1 MHNKSV
7 CVGECADT
15 RGALLL
21 CTCACVLGAGISRLD
36 GSPLCPPASAAL
48 LPATLD
54 AFLLIGMCPSPA
66 RSWLWWG
73 KGQRVRMW
81 RACQAQV
88 RDGAAILPWALGRGR
103 DADSGNL
110 AAEQH
115 QCGAAWGPACC
126 VTAVALAQVPAAA
139 MDPGGFAG
147 LRAG

>member
-1 MHNKSV
+1 
-7 CVGECADT
+7 
-15 RGALLL
+15 
-21 CTCACVLGAGISRLD
+21 
-36 GSPLCPPASAAL
+36 
-48 LPATLD
+48 
-54 AFLLIGMCPSPA
+54 
-66 RSWLWWG
+66 
-73 KGQRVRMW
+73 MW